1 MSPMRI
7 IILVGALIAAGA
19 AAFLVQ
25 RISAPTTVTNT
36 VNQQQTVTEIAEVEV
51 SEVQVLVAR
60 RDMRPGDTLKEED
73 LEWAPWPEESL
84 VEGFLNEEMSP
95 DAITDIAGSIAK
107 TPIFDHEPINTR
119 KLVVKG
125 EQGLMAALIEPGM
138 RAISVEIST
147 ESASGGFI
155 LPNDRVDLILTYDV
169 EIQMED
175 RSVERPVATPILN
188 NVRVLAIDQ
197 VYRTGEEGGASYVG
211 NVATMEV
218 TPKEAELVSLSQRLG
233 TLTLS
238 LRPYSESSADLP
250 RNPRTDILE
259 SGGSSA
265 SNADKVTIYRNGRV
279 SNVGGGL

>member
-51 SEVQVLVAR
+51 SEVHVLVAR
-60 RDMRPGDTLKEED
+60 RDMKPGDTIKEED
-73 LEWAPWPEESL
+73 LKWAAWPEENL

-107 TPIFDHEPINTR
+107 TPIFDREPINTR

-197 VYRTGEEGGASYVG
+197 VFRTGEEGGASYVG

-233 TLTLS
+233 TLSLS

-265 SNADKVTIYRNGRV
+265 SNADKVTIYRNGKV